1 MKKIWYLKDEYGQNV
16 KAVKLF
22 LYEKEG
28 HILGKMD
35 LSAFRKEGSLAGQN
49 MVLVIQDANNRE
61 LGTMDLSDRQII
73 RESFLEGKGRLKEEL
88 AHKIGA
94 VRGEVRLSVTIGE
107 KRYFSEG
114 WQAQEASIS
123 TESQNK
129 EKTMAGKTIAEKTM
143 EEKIMEEKIMEEKIM
158 EEETMSA
165 ESKAGFTGS
174 RRRNRAF
181 HDEKAGQTEKIEAE
195 ELLTEETG
203 GRRIVQ
209 LATLEDEL
217 EFRSYVHNSFLLHG
231 YYNYGHVIIDETG
244 EEPRLGVPGNYYER
258 EQMVAAMFGFPDFE
272 PAREGERVSS
282 GTFGYFYTKGKR

>member
-1 MKKIWYLKDEYGQNV
+1 MKKIWYLKDVQEQNV

-35 LSAFRKEGSLAGQN
+35 LSAFREEGNLAGQN
-49 MVLVIQDANNRE
+49 MVLTIQDINNQE
-61 LGTMDLSDRQII
+61 LGTIDLSDRQII

-114 WQAQEASIS
+114 WQEQE
-123 TESQNK
+123 NR
-129 EKTMAGKTIAEKTM
+129 
-143 EEKIMEEKIMEEKIM
+143 
-158 EEETMSA
+158 
-165 ESKAGFTGS
+165 AGFAGS
-174 RRRNRAF
+174 RGQDKLFYKEEIKQAE
-181 HDEKAGQTEKIEAE
+181 DIKGAEEIKQTEEMEAE
-195 ELLTEETG
+195 ELLTEETK

-272 PAREGERVSS
+272 PAREGEKVGS
-282 GTFGYFYTKGKR
+282 GTFGYFYTQGKR